1 MSEMPAAHNSEAPE
15 GETLVKSHQRVSDF
29 GEVFTPS
36 WMVEDMLDLV
46 NDETESIDS
55 RFLELACG
63 SGNFL
68 ASLLKRKQQFLS

>member
-1 MSEMPAAHNSEAPE
+1 M
-15 GETLVKSHQRVSDF
+15 KSRQRVSDF

-55 RFLELACG
+55 RFLEPACG

-68 ASLLKRKQQFLS
+68 ASLLKRKLRFLS